1 MACLLVV
8 AGSCFCSAR
17 TLRPSPQRHLHQLGY
32 VPQGCQGLTVQVTGT
47 YNHHHHHNKHIVYG
61 TVTLTNPNTFD
72 MPIGSVKVQVNNN
85 VPVAPLFTTA
95 NCASSVVPANPIP
108 YQLGTTMC
116 TYQMSLPTNGI
127 ASDFSSWPSVIATAT
142 IGMSNAHCSS
152 GVTQISSSN
161 PFIVYGSDTAADT
174 SVIGAVGAAAPVST
188 ATTTSSSS
196 DDDSGKRKLMD
207 AGSVEF
213 VPSGCQGLTVD
224 ASGYTIPL
232 LNRILGTVTLKN
244 PGTFSIPIQQV
255 QVTLTNTVGM
265 PPLSATASCLGGQVP
280 SSPVPYTNGELLCTW
295 EVTLP
300 SSGPASDAAAWSAI
314 EATAT
319 IGMSGATCSSQITN
333 VHYFGK

>member
-1 MACLLVV
+1 MCI

-17 TLRPSPQRHLHQLGY
+17 TLRPSTQRHPQQLGY

-47 YNHHHHHNKHIVYG
+47 YHHHHRHHIVYG

-116 TYQMSLPTNGI
+116 TYQVSLPTNGI
-127 ASDFSSWPSVIATAT
+127 ASDFSSWPSVMATAT
-142 IGMSNAHCSS
+142 IGMSNAQCSS
-152 GVTQISSSN
+152 AVTQISSPK
-161 PFIVYGSDTAADT
+161 PFIVYGSDSAGDASDL
-174 SVIGAVGAAAPVST
+174 GATGETLGAAAPLST
-188 ATTTSSSS
+188 ATTTTSSSS
-196 DDDSGKRKLMD
+196 DDGGKRKLMD
-207 AGSVEF
+207 AGLVGF
-213 VPSGCQGLTVD
+213 VPSGCQGLTIET
-224 ASGYTIPL
+224 SGYTIPL
-232 LNRILGTVTLKN
+232 LNRIMGTVTLKN
-244 PGTFSIPIQQV
+244 PATFSIPIQQV
-255 QVTLTNTVGM
+255 QVTVANTVGM
-265 PPLSATASCLGGQVP
+265 PPLSATAFCLRSQVP

-319 IGMSGATCSSQITN
+319 IGMSGATCDSQITN